1 MTSRDRD
8 ALCLDACRGTGKPS
22 PAPTPREARPT
33 ALRHWTTRRARCFC
47 DGPTARE
54 QRLTDRDLRLA
65 CQCAQ
70 CRDEMSGKRL
80 LDPENVPLHISLTR
94 VWSVGN
100 YALGMAFSDGHDTG
114 IYTFKALRGM
124 AGTELEDV

>member
-1 MTSRDRD
+1 G
-8 ALCLDACRGTGKPS
+8 ALLLRWADGT
-22 PAPTPREARPT
+22 
-33 ALRHWTTRRARCFC
+33 
-47 DGPTARE
+47 D
-54 QRLTDRDLRLA
+54 QRLSERDLRLA

-80 LDPENVPLHISLTR
+80 LNPDTVPLNLGLTR

-100 YALGMAFSDGHDTG
+100 YALGMAFSDGHDTVT
-114 IYTFKALRGM
+114 YTFKALRAM